1 MLEDVLA
8 LTEDLPER
16 TLAAGEAVYAEGEVS
31 STVLVLVDG
40 ELEIDRGGVV
50 MIRHTMPGSFI
61 GEIGA
66 LLDQPR
72 SATVTASLPSVV
84 REIGDP
90 DQFFGAHPQLG
101 LEVARQ
107 LAGRLF
113 RLTAY
118 VADVQRQFGDRDDHL
133 GVFGEVLSRI
143 AARPVIDIE
152 PGSDRSPDY

>member
-1 MLEDVLA
+1 VLDDVLA
-8 LTEDLPER
+8 LTLSLPER
-16 TLAAGEAVYAEGEVS
+16 TLAPGEAVYREGDVS
-31 STVLVLVDG
+31 STVVVLVDG
-40 ELEIDRGGVV
+40 ELEIERGGVIV
-50 MIRHTMPGSFI
+50 NRHHMPGSFV
-61 GEIGA
+61 GETGA
-66 LLDQPR
+66 LLSQPR
-72 SATVTASLPSVV
+72 SATVTASLPSVI

-90 DQFFGAHPQLG
+90 EEFFAAHPQLG

-133 GVFGEVLSRI
+133 GVFAEVLSRI
-143 AARPVIDIE
+143 ADRPAVDLE